1 MLATMQSSLVTHGKP
16 APTIRFAFVD
26 GIVVVLDFA
35 TQNYFALNEKGSAIW
50 RAFLDGAEAS
60 DDAEARAFLDECRY
74 RGLIIDDDKCAP
86 APPNV
91 SRAGKSPPAFASAG
105 LWTPLAI
112 TCLWR
117 AARQL
122 RVRGFAAVHAM
133 HLALDARL
141 PAGRP
146 AADLDDAL
154 PAFYRGESV
163 VPMPGAPDDCL
174 PRSLALFAYLR
185 SLGFAAVH
193 LIGVRRYPSLTMH
206 AWVEVDGR
214 VVADRTTSKEFVVL
228 VNIGPR

>member
-1 MLATMQSSLVTHGKP
+1 MQPSLVTHGKP

-35 TQNYFALNEKGSAIW
+35 TQNYFALNERGSAIW
-50 RAFLDGAEAS
+50 RAFLDGAKAA
-60 DDAEARAFLDECRY
+60 DDAEARAFLDECRC
-74 RGLIIDDDKCAP
+74 RGLIIDNDEDAP
-86 APPNV
+86 APPDV
-91 SRAGKSPPAFASAG
+91 SQAGTSLPPLARAG

-112 TCLWR
+112 ACLRR

-122 RVRGFAAVHAM
+122 RFRGFAAVHAT
-133 HLALDARL
+133 HLALNARL

-146 AADLDDAL
+146 AADLDGAL

-214 VVADRTTSKEFVVL
+214 VVADRAASREFVVL
-228 VNIGPR
+228 VHIGTR